1 MKSPLPMVD
10 EACYILQ
17 QEESQREIL
26 KPVKEEAEGAAML
39 SKANQSPVTCTA
51 CGKTGH
57 AREKCWTVVGYP
69 PWFDKG
75 GNSDTRGGRG
85 SYYQRGG
92 RNPRG
97 NRGGRNPRGGRTY
110 AGVVQTHKEQEAGSS
125 SSVNTGVNITQQQ
138 LEQILKLLPTPSTK
152 IGKGDSDDEMFEVN
166 YAQVIKCHYAAEEEC
181 RSWIIDSGATN
192 HMITDQIQ
200 LQNMKTMKEGPK
212 ISLPT
217 GETASITHKGKVKL
231 KNSIQ
236 LEDVLLVPKFKH
248 NLLSVQRLVRD
259 GDYKVEFYPSYCV
272 ISDRNNG
279 DVVGI
284 GKASQGLYYLVDKS
298 LEEIADEARRNVSQS
313 RLRKQEPRC
322 NYVRIPSEIKYPAKI
337 SEELLWHQRLGHAP
351 MSKIRKIPELSV
363 LHQHTAEVCI
373 TCPRAK
379 MTKVEYNR
387 SMSRA
392 KEIFDLIHLDIWGP
406 YKVMTRT
413 HCRYFMT
420 IVDDYS
426 RVIWVQLLKQ
436 KSDAYEAIKGFL
448 KMVKTQYGKQVKVIR
463 SDNAFEFEDNQCK
476 ALYADQGVV
485 HQTSCVDRPQ
495 QNGRAERKHRN
506 ILEMSRALR
515 FQAGLGK

>member
-1 MKSPLPMVD
+1 
-10 EACYILQ
+10 
-17 QEESQREIL
+17 
-26 KPVKEEAEGAAML
+26 
-39 SKANQSPVTCTA
+39 
-51 CGKTGH
+51 
-57 AREKCWTVVGYP
+57 
-69 PWFDKG
+69 
-75 GNSDTRGGRG
+75 
-85 SYYQRGG
+85 
-92 RNPRG
+92 
-97 NRGGRNPRGGRTY
+97 
-110 AGVVQTHKEQEAGSS
+110 
-125 SSVNTGVNITQQQ
+125 
-138 LEQILKLLPTPSTK
+138 
-152 IGKGDSDDEMFEVN
+152 
-166 YAQVIKCHYAAEEEC
+166 
-181 RSWIIDSGATN
+181 
-192 HMITDQIQ
+192 
-200 LQNMKTMKEGPK
+200 
-212 ISLPT
+212 
-217 GETASITHKGKVKL
+217 
-231 KNSIQ
+231 
-236 LEDVLLVPKFKH
+236 
-248 NLLSVQRLVRD
+248 
-259 GDYKVEFYPSYCV
+259 
-272 ISDRNNG
+272 
-279 DVVGI
+279 
-284 GKASQGLYYLVDKS
+284 
-298 LEEIADEARRNVSQS
+298 
-313 RLRKQEPRC
+313 
-322 NYVRIPSEIKYPAKI
+322 
-337 SEELLWHQRLGHAP
+337 

-379 MTKVEYNR
+379 MTKVEYKR

-515 FQAGLGK
+515 FQAGLALKYWGDCVQAAVHITNRLPTPLLNGLSPYEVMHNKKPNSSVLRTFGCLAMAYNPSRYKDKFEERGVPCVYLGNALNQKGYKLLNINTNGKYVFLLS